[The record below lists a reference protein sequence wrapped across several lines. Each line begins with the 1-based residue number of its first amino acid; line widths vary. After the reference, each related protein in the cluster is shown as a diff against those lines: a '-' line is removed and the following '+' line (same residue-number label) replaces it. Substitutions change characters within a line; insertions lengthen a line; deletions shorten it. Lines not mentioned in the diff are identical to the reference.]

1 MATGYEL
8 AGKRLELLKDMVA
21 GLSRVAVLSNPNN
34 PPHVH
39 YLRETK
45 PYSNWI
51 KPVALP
57 PGRARLSAYP
67 LPTGSIP

>member
-39 YLRETK
+39 
-45 PYSNWI
+45 
-51 KPVALP
+51 
-57 PGRARLSAYP
+57 
-67 LPTGSIP
+67 